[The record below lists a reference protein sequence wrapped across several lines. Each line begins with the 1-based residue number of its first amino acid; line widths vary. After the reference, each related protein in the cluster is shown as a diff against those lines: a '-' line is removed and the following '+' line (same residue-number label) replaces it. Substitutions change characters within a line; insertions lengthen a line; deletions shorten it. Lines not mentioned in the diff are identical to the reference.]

1 MDGQMQVDGP
11 QHVVIAARGLLEA
24 VENHRCVLR
33 YRAWLQHLG
42 STGLVSFGL
51 HVIRQMNLERTMRWS
66 VTCANCTDSL
76 LRVRLWGLWPLRTVR
91 LSKNAFQFGVLLLQ

>member
-11 QHVVIAARGLLEA
+11 RHVVIAARGLLEA

-33 YRAWLQHLG
+33 YRAWLQHLR

-51 HVIRQMNLERTMRWS
+51 RVIRHMNLERTMRWS
-66 VTCANCTDSL
+66 DMCKLCRFFA
-76 LRVRLWGLWPLRTVR
+76 
-91 LSKNAFQFGVLLLQ
+91 